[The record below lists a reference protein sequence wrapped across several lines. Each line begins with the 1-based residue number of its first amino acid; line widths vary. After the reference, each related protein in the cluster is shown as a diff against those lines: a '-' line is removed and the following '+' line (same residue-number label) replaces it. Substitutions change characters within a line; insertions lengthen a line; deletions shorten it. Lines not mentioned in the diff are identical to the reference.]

1 MGLIAFAYGAIK
13 RWRRSASHYPLPPG
27 PQPLPLLGNALDM
40 PKDYWWLKF
49 AEWSKQYGDVVHLN
63 VLGQHIVILD
73 SVEATKELLDR
84 RSAIYSDR
92 PHMPM
97 VIDLYVL

>member
-1 MGLIAFAYGAIK
+1 
-13 RWRRSASHYPLPPG
+13 
-27 PQPLPLLGNALDM
+27 M
-40 PKDYWWLKF
+40 PKDYWWLTFKN
-49 AEWSKQYGDVVHLN
+49 WSKQHGDIVHLN

-73 SVEATKELLDR
+73 SVEAVKELLDR

-97 VIDLYVL
+97 VMDLCALVFSRYRLN